1 MYERTQEGLHDTP
14 YSKLEEENGE
24 SHWAPRNHRRR
35 RTKLRFLVLATAA
48 LLVVGVLVGALV
60 TIFGVRSEQQGSPS
74 ADDIQL
80 DLSKLVTSGPA
91 LIVEGRRRKTGQLSA
106 TAGANGV
113 LPLRGRPRQPV
124 SIDLPVRGEG
134 ESANFPRVAAE
145 ARTRDRQPELPFRK
159 TARRKPKVMVL
170 DVDQFPLK
178 HADFKQRS
186 NPVGRIR
193 KKSAALPPVAVGN
206 THENEV
212 KEESVKPAGRKDVD
226 KWRKGSI
233 SHGYEEEAVE
243 TKK

>member
-24 SHWAPRNHRRR
+24 SHWAPRNRRRR

-80 DLSKLVTSGPA
+80 DLSKLVTSGPE
-91 LIVEGRRRKTGQLSA
+91 LIVQGRRRKTGQLNV
-106 TAGANGV
+106 TAGAV
-113 LPLRGRPRQPV
+113 LPLQGRPRQPV

-134 ESANFPRVAAE
+134 DSANFPQVAAVG
-145 ARTRDRQPELPFRK
+145 RTRDRKPEFPFRK
-159 TARRKPKVMVL
+159 AARRKPKVMVL
-170 DVDQFPLK
+170 GVDQFPLN

-186 NPVGRIR
+186 IPVGRIR

-206 THENEV
+206 TLENEII
-212 KEESVKPAGRKDVD
+212 KEESVKAAGRKDVD
-226 KWRKGSI
+226 KRRKGSI
-233 SHGYEEEAVE
+233 SRGYEEEMVE

>member
-1 MYERTQEGLHDTP
+1 MKREGEAMYERAQEGLHDTP
-14 YSKLEEENGE
+14 YSKLQEDNDE
-24 SHWAPRNHRRR
+24 SHWAPSNRRR
-35 RTKLRFLVLATAA
+35 RRAKLRLLVLATAA

-80 DLSKLVTSGPA
+80 DLSKLATSGPA
-91 LIVEGRRRKTGQLSA
+91 LIVESRKTGQLNA

-113 LPLRGRPRQPV
+113 LPLQGRPRQPD
-124 SIDLPVRGEG
+124 SPVRREG
-134 ESANFPRVAAE
+134 ESANFPQVAAE
-145 ARTRDRQPELPFRK
+145 VRTSGRQPELPFRK
-159 TARRKPKVMVL
+159 TARSKPKVMVL
-170 DVDQFPLK
+170 DQFPLE

-186 NPVGRIR
+186 NLVGRVR

-212 KEESVKPAGRKDVD
+212 EESVKPAGQKDVD

-233 SHGYEEEAVE
+233 SAGYEEEAVE